1 MTSAPAFVPTFLYW
15 YNSAPD
21 DYGRCAKIAS
31 ADIGTYESLPRGASH
46 PGQVHA
52 KGKPP
57 HPVYGQWQVGLAL
70 SKTSQVLVIDV
81 DDAAEY
87 KLSDLAI
94 DLPLERATSVRVT
107 EDGKAKFHFVVVVPP
122 TLVRFWP
129 KQGATAWGDIKSNGF
144 SYITGIHS
152 TGSAYVAMNQ
162 PLVYANE
169 ELMDA
174 INAEPRAQA
183 QGSSSGGA
191 AGEWTSKD
199 YLYADGTKWVRGVA
213 DVASMVNQ
221 GMLDWEIQI
230 LMTEI
235 LQRSGGYYG
244 QGEEVAGWIN
254 SARAKYNILE
264 GETRQE
270 SELRFIFGDAG
281 YENIMVRAAKQ
292 QADYLTSQAPLAYL
306 QDRQG
311 FIASQFDDADTGV
324 PPQVPDLSQVNL
336 SSLMN
341 PSGIPVEPYGASDSD
356 LADLFLDSAFGT
368 PECPGVLA
376 FTGDAG
382 CWVRDYGHVWR
393 EWGTKSEA
401 RDYTKSAVAA
411 WARNLKTVAQL
422 ENEERQ
428 ATGDE
433 GPLGEIEMVAGKEE
447 DTEYGARKKRLIKV
461 RTRLHSDAG
470 CSAVANLS
478 LAKARPGTTVFVS
491 DMDGEPHVIWAGGT
505 PWSLLS
511 HELTIAPESIGHKHL
526 KTCAV
531 APVPGPH
538 PLWDEA
544 LTALF
549 PDAGVREW
557 AVRELAGACLW
568 GDTSKEH
575 PVLDGKPNAGKSTVT
590 DTIRKILGNYAVDV
604 DPNKLIG
611 GNEGSANEEERAAM
625 IGARMVLL
633 DEPPKRDRQ
642 SISQFNR
649 IASGTGEIAASAKF
663 KNRVSGPKRFNMVI
677 NQNQRNRMKLD
688 AEGVRQRLVFIPCG
702 DGMPLELYKRFNAGI
717 KAEYPAILATLI
729 RECAMFHTGHR
740 LPVPH
745 VAQMAL
751 DCAYADGDEFPQWLW
766 DNFELPKSKP
776 TGHDENEMPGFDFL
790 RKAYAEHCRSV
801 PGVAPLT
808 RQQLRERLGE
818 MGIHIKDWAGS
829 TGKRRNVVL
838 IKALPSSQA
847 SGWR

>member
-1 MTSAPAFVPTFLYW
+1 MTSTPAFVPTLLRW

-21 DYGRCAKIAS
+21 ERGRCSKIPT
-31 ADIGTYESLPRGASH
+31 ADIGSYEAIPYGTQRTSE
-46 PGQVHA
+46 VHA
-52 KGKPP
+52 KDRPP
-57 HPVYGQWQVGLAL
+57 HPVYGAWQWGISC
-70 SKTSQVLVIDV
+70 SKTSRTIVIDV
-81 DDAAEY
+81 DHADEY

-94 DLPLERATSVRVT
+94 ELPFDLATSVRVT
-107 EDGKAKFHFVVVVPP
+107 EDSKAKFHFVVVVPEN
-122 TLVRFWP
+122 LVHLYP
-129 KQGATAWGDIKSNGF
+129 KQGSATWGDIKANGW
-144 SYITGIHS
+144 SYITGTHY
-152 TGSAYVAMNQ
+152 TGSLYVATGQ
-162 PLVYANE
+162 PWVIADE
-169 ELMDA
+169 ELLAA
-174 INAEPRAQA
+174 INAEPRSQA

-191 AGEWTSKD
+191 AGEWTSQD
-199 YLYADGTKWVRGVA
+199 YAYADGSKWVRGVA

-221 GMLDWEIQI
+221 GMLDEDIHS
-230 LMTEI
+230 LMTAI

-244 QGEEVAGWIN
+244 QGEEVSGWIQ
-254 SARAKYNILE
+254 SARTKYNILE

-270 SELRFIFGDAG
+270 SELRFIFGDQG
-281 YENIMVRAAKQ
+281 YERIRARTEQQ
-292 QADYLTSQAPLAYL
+292 QAAWDDSQAPLAYL

-311 FIASQFDDADTGV
+311 YIAAQIHEDSFV
-324 PPQVPDLSQVNL
+324 PPQVPDLSSVPL
-336 SSLMN
+336 AALLN
-341 PSGIPVEPYGASDSD
+341 PSGAAVEPYSTTDSA
-356 LADLFLDSAFGT
+356 LADMFLEASQDVLSLAGDS
-368 PECPGVLA
+368 
-376 FTGDAG
+376 G

-393 EWGTKSEA
+393 EWGTSTQAGAIVK
-401 RDYTKSAVAA
+401 TAVVA
-411 WARNLKTVAQL
+411 WADNLKTEAQL
-422 ENEERQ
+422 EYEERQ
-428 ATGDE
+428 LTGE
-433 GPLGEIEMVAGKEE
+433 NGPLGEIELGVGGKEE
-447 DTEYGARKKRLIKV
+447 DTEYGARKKRLIAV
-461 RTRLHSDAG
+461 RAKMHKDSG
-470 CSAVANLS
+470 SSSVASLA
-478 LAKARPGTTVFVS
+478 LAKARGQSSINTS
-491 DMDGEPHVIWAGGT
+491 DMDNEPAVIWAGGT

-511 HELTIAPESIGHKHL
+511 PELTIAPESIGQKHL

-531 APVPGPH
+531 APAPGPH

-544 LTALF
+544 LAALF
-549 PDAGVREW
+549 PDQGVREW

-611 GNEGSANEEERAAM
+611 GSEGSASEEEKAAM

-649 IASGTGEIAASAKF
+649 IASGTGEISASAKY
-663 KNRVSGPKRFNMVI
+663 KNRVSGEKRFNMVI

-702 DGMPLELYKRFNAGI
+702 DGMPLELYKRFHAGI
-717 KAEYPAILATLI
+717 KAEYQAILATLI
-729 RECAMFHTGHR
+729 RECALFHTGHR

-751 DCAYADGDEFPQWLW
+751 DVAYADGDEFPQWLW

-776 TGHDENEMPGFDFL
+776 TGHDENEMPGFDSL